1 MNILLTGLPGAGKTT
16 IIKRVIGEG
25 IDAGGFYTEE
35 MREHGRRTGF
45 KIVTLDGRRDILADT
60 KRESKFRVGKYRIN
74 IQALEDLGVGSV
86 SDAIGRK
93 DVVIIDEIGK
103 MELFSERFKEVVLRA
118 LDSDKIVLGT
128 IMYKE
133 NPFTDAIKDRG
144 DTKVIIVDKSNRDEL
159 PREILGMIRA

>member
-1 MNILLTGLPGAGKTT
+1 VNILLTGLPGAGKTT

-45 KIVTLDGRRDILADT
+45 KIVTLDGRTGILADT
-60 KRESKFRVGKYRIN
+60 KRESKLRVGKYRIN

-103 MELFSERFKEVVLRA
+103 MELFSERFKEVVSRA

-133 NPFTDAIKDRG
+133 NPFTDAIKERQ
-144 DTKVIIVDKSNRDEL
+144 DTKVIMVDKSNRDEL
-159 PREILGMIRA
+159 PGEILEMIRA